1 MKFSICIPNYNYEK
15 FLGRTLDSAL
25 TQDAGE
31 LEVVVSDNASTDGSA
46 ALVRARAAADPRV
59 KLSVN
64 PCNVGFAGNLD
75 RAARL
80 AGGDVMIML
89 SSDDVMR
96 PASLATYRALY
107 TALDAEA
114 LRAVVSASS
123 EIIDPADATTGKIGP
138 DPELW
143 RDGDVITP
151 PSSLPLPPGARVFR
165 VEGAELLRRCLATMK
180 NPFNFLAT
188 AYPRAIYDRVG
199 GYGGGRMINPDKWF
213 HWKLLGA
220 GTVAY
225 WIDAPLFGYRVH
237 PTNQSSQQA
246 AAGALKY
253 LVDEYASVI
262 EMDAKLLEQLGVTR
276 GELEASF
283 VERDIARHGLAEL
296 ARGRTVKARRI
307 LGFGAAV
314 YPQAAFRNRKAWALA
329 ALCTLGPVGQKV
341 AARLYQRKLREE
353 GQP

>member
-25 TQDAGE
+25 TQAGADV
-31 LEVVVSDNASTDGSA
+31 EVLVSDNASTDGSA
-46 ALVRARAAADPRV
+46 ALVRARAAADARV
-59 KLSVN
+59 KLAVN

-80 AGGDVMIML
+80 ASGDVMILL

-96 PASLATYRALY
+96 PGTLATYRALY
-107 TALDAEA
+107 TSLGAEA
-114 LRAVVSASS
+114 LRTLVSASS
-123 EIIDPADATTGKIGP
+123 DIIGP
-138 DPELW
+138 DDASTGRIGPDAEIW
-143 RDGDVITP
+143 REGDLVDVAG
-151 PSSLPLPPGARVFR
+151 LPVPPGTRVFR

-199 GYGGGRMINPDKWF
+199 GYGGGRLINPDKWF

-237 PTNQSSQQA
+237 PSNQGAQQA

-262 EMDAKLLEQLGVTR
+262 ELDPKLLEELGLSR
-276 GELEASF
+276 AELERNF

-314 YPQAAFRNRKAWALA
+314 YPAHAVRNQKLWGLA
-329 ALCTLGPVGQKV
+329 ALCALGPVGQKV
-341 AARLYQRKLREE
+341 AARLYERKLRQE
-353 GQP
+353 GRP